1 MHFGWPRNRKTL
13 WAAVSWLLKNQL
25 NPEFGTFI
33 RDKKEQLV
41 FLCLH
46 IRAFFPCIPPLMTC
60 RTENAVGKIPGR
72 CQLSSMKCGN
82 KPHFFHEFI
91 FQWQFFF
98 LFVHWATH
106 WSECGRVSWIEIDHL
121 MSVDHFHSVALVA
134 TGCILLC
141 LWVTGFSGVFPPPQ
155 GPYRDDS
162 NHLAM
167 FKAVLKKN
175 RDGSK
180 GGKKDSGM

>member
-1 MHFGWPRNRKTL
+1 MHFWWPRNRKTL
-13 WAAVSWLLKNQL
+13 WAAVSWLLNNQL
-25 NPEFGTFI
+25 SPEFGTFI

-41 FLCLH
+41 LLCLH

-98 LFVHWATH
+98 VCSL
-106 WSECGRVSWIEIDHL
+106 SY
-121 MSVDHFHSVALVA
+121 ALVWMWPSFMNRNRPFNVSGSFPLCC
-134 TGCILLC
+134 TSGDRMHFVVSVSDRLFWCISPP
-141 LWVTGFSGVFPPPQ
+141 SGTIQRRFQPSCHVQ
-155 GPYRDDS
+155 GS
-162 NHLAM
+162 AEEE
-167 FKAVLKKN
+167 
-175 RDGSK
+175 
-180 GGKKDSGM
+180 